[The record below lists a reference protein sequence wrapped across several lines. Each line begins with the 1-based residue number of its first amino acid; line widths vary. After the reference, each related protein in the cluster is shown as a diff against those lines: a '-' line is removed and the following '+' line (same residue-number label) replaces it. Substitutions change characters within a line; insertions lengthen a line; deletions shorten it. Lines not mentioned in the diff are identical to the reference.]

1 MNDFLNIVQLIKTA
15 QSRALSSVNSELVNL
30 YWQVG
35 QYVSLRLEKATWGD
49 GTVKE
54 LAQYIQKQHPE
65 IKGFDR
71 INIHRMCRFFAAY
84 KDLSIVAPAVQQI
97 QQTDNEIN
105 KIVAPVVRQL
115 PGTTF
120 DLNCL
125 NDIHI
130 SRTTCAKRC
139 STN

>member
-1 MNDFLNIVQLIKTA
+1 MNDFSKIVQLIKTA

-35 QYVSLRLEKATWGD
+35 QYVSRQLENTTWGD

-54 LAQYIQKQHPE
+54 LARYIQKHHPE
-65 IKGFDR
+65 IKGFDKK
-71 INIHRMCRFFAAY
+71 NLYRMCRFYQVYTNLPF
-84 KDLSIVAPAVQQI
+84 VAPLVRQI

-115 PGTTF
+115 PGTPF
-120 DLNCL
+120 DLNGL